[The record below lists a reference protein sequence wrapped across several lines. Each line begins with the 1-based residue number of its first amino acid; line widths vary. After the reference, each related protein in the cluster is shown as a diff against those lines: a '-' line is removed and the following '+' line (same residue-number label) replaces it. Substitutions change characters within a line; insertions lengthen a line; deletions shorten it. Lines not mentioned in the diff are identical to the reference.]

1 MSGRSFDPDYA
12 ARIGNRLRDV
22 RLSRGLSLG
31 DVQKKTG
38 GEFLTAALGS
48 WERGGQ
54 GVPVHKLASLASLY
68 GVPVADL
75 IPGAQDPD
83 PGRSAA
89 SEFPAEMSVTQ
100 DSLGRW
106 VLAASDGCTTVT
118 AVSPDW
124 DVTEAFAGLY
134 ASLNREKA
142 PRSAA

>member
-12 ARIGNRLRDV
+12 ARLGNRLRDV

-31 DVQKKTG
+31 DVQKKTR
-38 GEFLTAALGS
+38 GEFLPAALGS
-48 WERGGQ
+48 WERGYR

-75 IPGAQDPD
+75 IPGVQDPD

-106 VLAASDGCTTVT
+106 VLAASGRCTTVT
-118 AVSPDW
+118 VLSSDW
-124 DVTEAFAGLY
+124 GTVEAFAALY
-134 ASLNREKA
+134 ADLKRTEGV
-142 PRSAA
+142 AA

>member
-12 ARIGNRLRDV
+12 ARIGSRLRDV

-48 WERGGQ
+48 WERGDR

-83 PGRSAA
+83 PGVSAA

-106 VLAASDGCTTVT
+106 VLAASGRHTTVT
-118 AVSPDW
+118 VMSSDWAV
-124 DVTEAFAGLY
+124 VEAHAALC
-134 ASLNREKA
+134 ASQRRDEQS
-142 PRSAA
+142 RSAA